1 MLNKLLERYPA
12 LKDTAPEIEVAI
24 KAIIE
29 TYKNNGKILLA
40 GNGGSASDCEHMAG
54 ELMKSFVR
62 KRKIDKKLKDK
73 LIEIDPINGEYIG
86 STLESPL
93 KAVALTSHPSLSTA
107 YSNDRD
113 PYLVF
118 AQQLLG
124 FGESG
129 DIFIAFSTSGNSKNI
144 LSTTT
149 LAKAMGIKI
158 ISMTGKNGGALALVS
173 DIAIKAPSNETYR
186 IQEYHLPIYHT
197 ICLEVEKHFFTE
209 IRE

>member
-12 LKDTAPEIEVAI
+12 LKDTAPEIESAI

-29 TYKNNGKILLA
+29 TYKNNGKVLLA

-73 LIEIDPINGEYIG
+73 LIEIDSLNGEYIG
-86 STLESPL
+86 NTLESPL

-144 LSTTT
+144 LYTTT

-158 ISMTGKNGGALALVS
+158 ISMTGKNGGALSLVS
-173 DIAIKAPSNETYR
+173 DIRIKAPSNETYR

-197 ICLEVEKHFFTE
+197 ICLEVEKYFFTE

>member
-1 MLNKLLERYPA
+1 MINKLLERYPR
-12 LKDTAPEIEVAI
+12 LKDTMPNIELAI

-29 TYKNNGKILLA
+29 TYKNNGKVLLA

-62 KRKIDKKLKDK
+62 KRKIDKTLTNK
-73 LIEIDPINGEYIG
+73 LIEIDPQNGEYIAN
-86 STLESPL
+86 TLERPL
-93 KAVALTSHPSLSTA
+93 KAVALTSHPSLTTA

-124 FGESG
+124 FGNSG
-129 DIFIAFSTSGNSKNI
+129 DVFIGFSTSGNSKNI
-144 LSTTT
+144 LYTTT
-149 LAKAMGIKI
+149 LAKAMGITI
-158 ISMTGKNGGALALVS
+158 IAMTGENGGKLALES
-173 DIAIKAPSNETYR
+173 DIVIKAPSNETYR
-186 IQEYHLPIYHT
+186 IQEYHLPIYHA
-197 ICLEVEKHFFTE
+197 ICMEVEKYFFTE

>member
-1 MLNKLLERYPA
+1 MLSKLLERYPR
-12 LKDTAPEIEVAI
+12 LKDTMPNIELAI

-29 TYKNNGKILLA
+29 TYKNNGKVLLA

-62 KRKIDKKLKDK
+62 KRKIDKKLTNK
-73 LIEIDPINGEYIG
+73 LIEIDPQNGEYIAN
-86 STLESPL
+86 TLERPL
-93 KAVALTSHPSLSTA
+93 KAVALTSHPSLTTA

-124 FGESG
+124 FGNSG
-129 DIFIAFSTSGNSKNI
+129 DVFIGFSTSGNSKNI
-144 LSTTT
+144 LYTTT
-149 LAKAMGIKI
+149 LAKAMGITI
-158 ISMTGKNGGALALVS
+158 IAMTGENGGKLALES
-173 DIAIKAPSNETYR
+173 DIVIKAPSNETYR

-197 ICLEVEKHFFTE
+197 ICMEVEKYFFTE

>member
-1 MLNKLLERYPA
+1 MLTKLIKRYPD
-12 LKDTAPEIEVAI
+12 LENTLPQIELAI

-29 TYKNNGKILLA
+29 TYNNSGKVLLG

-62 KRKIDKKLKDK
+62 KRKIDQKLKNK
-73 LIEIDPINGEYIG
+73 LIEIDPINGEYIAD
-86 STLESPL
+86 TLETPL
-93 KAVALTSHPSLSTA
+93 RAVALTSHPSLSTA
-107 YSNDRD
+107 YANDRD

-129 DIFIAFSTSGNSKNI
+129 DIFIGFSTSGNSKNI
-144 LSTTT
+144 LYTTI
-149 LAKAMGIKI
+149 LAKAMGITV
-158 ISMTGKNGGALALVS
+158 ISMTGEAGGKLAKES

-186 IQEYHLPIYHT
+186 IQEYHLPIYHA
-197 ICLEVEKHFFTE
+197 ICIEVEKHFFTE

>member
-1 MLNKLLERYPA
+1 MLSKLLDRYPS
-12 LKDTAPEIEVAI
+12 LKDTMPEIKLAI

-62 KRKIDKKLKDK
+62 KRKIDKTLTNK
-73 LIEIDPINGEYIG
+73 LIEIDPQNGEYIAN
-86 STLESPL
+86 TLESPL
-93 KAVALTSHPSLSTA
+93 KAVALTSHPSLTTA

-124 FGESG
+124 FGNNG
-129 DIFIAFSTSGNSKNI
+129 DIFIGFSTSGNSKNI
-144 LSTTT
+144 LYATT
-149 LAKAMGIKI
+149 LAKAMGITI
-158 ISMTGKNGGALALVS
+158 IAMTGKNGGKLALES
-173 DIAIKAPSNETYR
+173 DIVIKAPSNETYR
-186 IQEYHLPIYHT
+186 IQEYHLPIYHA
-197 ICLEVEKHFFTE
+197 ICIEVEKYFFTE